1 MKQYRYF
8 FIIIALFY
16 NFLNAQDLPKNA
28 FNFMHLV
35 FPDFKINNISLE
47 DDIYKVTLEN
57 EAIISF
63 NGYGDWIKI
72 DSSFEP
78 IPQEVLPKKI
88 LNSISKNFKNP
99 KIVYANKYD
108 KIYEKLFFEVIIYD
122 KYDIFAIYIK
132 EDGEIIDIHFLKSM

>member
-1 MKQYRYF
+1 M
-8 FIIIALFY
+8 
-16 NFLNAQDLPKNA
+16 
-28 FNFMHLV
+28 
-35 FPDFKINNISLE
+35 
-47 DDIYKVTLEN
+47 TLEN

-99 KIVYANKYD
+99 RLIHVNKYD
-108 KIYEKLFFEVIIYD
+108 NAYEIMLYEVILYD
-122 KYDIFAIYIK
+122 KYDRFAIYIK
-132 EDGEIIDIHFLKSM
+132 EDGKIMKIIN

>member
-1 MKQYRYF
+1 MKQYKYF

-28 FNFMHLV
+28 FNFMDSV
-35 FPDFKINNISLE
+35 FPDFKIDNIALENN
-47 DDIYKVTLEN
+47 IYKVTLLN

-63 NGYGDWIKI
+63 DRQGDWVKI

-78 IPQEVLPKKI
+78 IPQTVFPKKV
-88 LNSISKNFKNP
+88 LDSISKKFKNP
-99 KIVYANKYD
+99 KIVHANKYD
-108 KIYEKLFFEVIIYD
+108 KIYEKLLYEVIIYD

-132 EDGEIIDIHFLKSM
+132 EDGEMVDMHFLKSM

>member
-1 MKQYRYF
+1 MKQYKYF

-99 KIVYANKYD
+99 RLIHVNKYD
-108 KIYEKLFFEVIIYD
+108 NAYEIMLYGVILYD
-122 KYDIFAIYIK
+122 KYDRFAIYIK
-132 EDGEIIDIHFLKSM
+132 EDGKIMKIVN

>member
-1 MKQYRYF
+1 M
-8 FIIIALFY
+8 
-16 NFLNAQDLPKNA
+16 
-28 FNFMHLV
+28 
-35 FPDFKINNISLE
+35 
-47 DDIYKVTLEN
+47 TLEN

-132 EDGEIIDIHFLKSM
+132 EDGEIIDIHF

>member
-1 MKQYRYF
+1 MKQYKYF

-35 FPDFKINNISLE
+35 FPDFKIN
-47 DDIYKVTLEN
+47 KVTLEN

>member
-1 MKQYRYF
+1 MKQYKYF
-8 FIIIALFY
+8 FIIIALFC

-35 FPDFKINNISLE
+35 FPNFKINNISLE

-78 IPQEVLPKKI
+78 IPQEVLPKK
-88 LNSISKNFKNP
+88 NS
-99 KIVYANKYD
+99 
-108 KIYEKLFFEVIIYD
+108 
-122 KYDIFAIYIK
+122 
-132 EDGEIIDIHFLKSM
+132 

>member
-1 MKQYRYF
+1 MRKYKYF

-99 KIVYANKYD
+99 RLIHVNKYD
-108 KIYEKLFFEVIIYD
+108 NAYEIMLYEVILYD
-122 KYDIFAIYIK
+122 KYDRFAIYIK
-132 EDGEIIDIHFLKSM
+132 EDGKIMKIVN